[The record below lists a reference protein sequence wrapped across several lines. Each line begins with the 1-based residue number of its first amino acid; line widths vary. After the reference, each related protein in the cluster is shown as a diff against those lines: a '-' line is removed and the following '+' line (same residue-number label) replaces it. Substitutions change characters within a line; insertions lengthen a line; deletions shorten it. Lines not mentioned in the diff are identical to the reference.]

1 MQTGKRDESPSGA
14 RTVPPGT
21 LDRHACRELD
31 RQAREIY
38 GLAGTVLMENAG
50 RGAADLLGQFAPLGN
65 VVIVCG
71 KGNNAGDGFV
81 MARHLDLR
89 SQSVRVLLF
98 ARPDQLTAD
107 ARTNYEVL
115 RRTDVPIDLM
125 ATSVD
130 FQRLKA
136 SVADADWIVDGLL
149 GTGARG
155 APRPPFDGVIA
166 VCNRAASHRLA
177 LDLPSGL
184 DCDTGQAAG
193 AAFRADWTC
202 TFATWKT
209 GFLRED
215 AARFTGHIHVADIG
229 APRQLIDQ
237 MLASA

>member
-1 MQTGKRDESPSGA
+1 MPSGA
-14 RTVPPGT
+14 

-38 GLAGTVLMENAG
+38 GLAGVVLMENAG

-81 MARHLDLR
+81 LARHLDLR

-115 RRTDVPIDLM
+115 RRTDVPIDVPIDLL

-130 FQRLKA
+130 CQRLKA

-155 APRPPFDGVIA
+155 APRPPFDEVID
-166 VCNRAASHRLA
+166 VCNRAASRRLA

-193 AAFRADWTC
+193 AVFRADWTC

-209 GFLRED
+209 GFLQAD
-215 AARFTGHIHVADIG
+215 AARVTGQIHVADIG